1 MSRFSVY
8 SLEVEDTSN
17 ACQLLAE
24 KTRSVKMLIK
34 YWTNFNRHFFLD
46 VICRPMTDEIY
57 AGLLFQLDLI
67 RNQVTLITKMHAD
80 IVLALTPIEL
90 ASLPYLQLVDYINDF
105 KSGLLRMV
113 VGNMYTVFDDYCSN
127 NPTHLCFP
135 QPSEAEIA
143 AGYMPPEWDD

>member
-1 MSRFSVY
+1 MSRFSIY

-34 YWTNFNRHFFLD
+34 YWTNFNQYFLMD
-46 VICRPMTDEIY
+46 IICRPMTDEIY

-80 IVLALTPIEL
+80 IVSALTPLPLSRTLDWLTSSMILSPACFKWLWETCTQ
-90 ASLPYLQLVDYINDF
+90 SLTT
-105 KSGLLRMV
+105 
-113 VGNMYTVFDDYCSN
+113 TV
-127 NPTHLCFP
+127 PTIP
-135 QPSEAEIA
+135 II
-143 AGYMPPEWDD
+143 